1 MKIKKILNILNPQPQ
16 IGGLEISDSDLRF
29 FLIKGKSFVSASVKL
44 LGKNNLKI
52 ALSKLHSQI
61 VSKSKKKIYVV
72 LSVPDTNAY
81 VQVFNLPIMAIE
93 NLDEAAKL
101 NLQMITPTDFSGV
114 YADWQKVG
122 EVEIDGGQLEIL
134 GAFAQRQIID
144 EFVKCLKETNFVV
157 TAIEFSSLAASRL
170 ISGLKNASETCLLL
184 RLDAGGLSFSLIKNY
199 NLYFNHFVPWP
210 ISEERQI
217 SMDALK
223 DLIIRETQK
232 VLNFSN
238 KHWPEAVFN
247 NTLLIAPA
255 LEEKISQIITEN
267 FSLSVQKIT
276 LPSELT
282 SPDGQWS
289 IVNSQLPSLTSD
301 WFSVLGSAIRG
312 LMPRSED
319 TIISLFAPGTEDEF
333 KQQRIIYFIKIW
345 KNIILTSLFFVLIA
359 FIAIDAFLIKTINSL
374 NNQTANFINQPGQE
388 VFNKIQE
395 EAKNFNAKIEL
406 ALLAKSQVF
415 DQTPL
420 LEKIKNLAG
429 QDITIDR
436 IFIQS
441 PDLPILFNGR
451 AVSEKAIIDFK
462 TALEKDSSFK
472 EINLQLSSIASASG
486 GLFKFSITFKYV
498 QPSSN

>member
-16 IGGLEISDSDLRF
+16 IGGLEISDSDMRF
-29 FLIKGKSFVSASVKL
+29 FLVKGKSFVSASVKL
-44 LGKNNLKI
+44 PDKKNLKT
-52 ALSKLHSQI
+52 ALSNLHSQI
-61 VSKSKKKIYVV
+61 VSKSKKKIYIV
-72 LSVPDTNAY
+72 LNISDINVY
-81 VQVFNLPIMAIE
+81 LQVFNLPMMATE

-114 YADWQKVG
+114 YTDWQKVG
-122 EVEIDGGQLEIL
+122 EVKNDGGQFEIL

-144 EFVKCLKETNFVV
+144 EFVECLKETNFVV
-157 TAIEFSSLAASRL
+157 TAIEFSSLAVSRL
-170 ISGLKNASETCLLL
+170 ISGLKNASETYFLL
-184 RLDAGGLSFSLIKNY
+184 RLDASGLSFSLIKNY
-199 NLYFNHFVPWP
+199 NLYFNHFVSWP
-210 ISEERQI
+210 VSEERQI
-217 SMDALK
+217 SMDVLK
-223 DLIIRETQK
+223 DLIVRETQK

-247 NTLLIAPA
+247 NMLLIAPA
-255 LEEKISQIITEN
+255 LEEKISQIIAEN

-289 IVNSQLPSLTSD
+289 IINSQLLSLTSD
-301 WFSVLGSAIRG
+301 WFSVLGSAARG
-312 LMPRSED
+312 LIPRAKD
-319 TIISLFAPGTEDEF
+319 IIISLAGTGTEEEF
-333 KQQRIIYFIKIW
+333 RQHRTINFIKIW
-345 KNIILTSLFFVLIA
+345 KNVILTSLSFILIA
-359 FIAIDAFLIKTINSL
+359 FIAIDAFLIKTVNSL

-388 VFNKIQE
+388 TFNKIQE

-406 ALLAKSQVF
+406 ALQAKNQVS
-415 DQTPL
+415 DPTLL

-441 PDLPILFNGR
+441 PNLPILFNGR

-462 TALEKDSSFK
+462 NALEKNSEFK
-472 EINLQLSSIASASG
+472 EINLQLSSIISSSG

-498 QPSSN
+498 QPSKN